1 MMANGGLV
9 RVLIHTD
16 VTKYLNF
23 KAVDGGFVYNKKKVD
38 IFVCTNRLITNLQS
52 NLVHLELTSVMKL
65 LIYIVAFRSIKFQ
78 QLMLKH

>member
-1 MMANGGLV
+1 MANGGLV

-38 IFVCTNRLITNLQS
+38 ILIC
-52 NLVHLELTSVMKL
+52 VHK
-65 LIYIVAFRSIKFQ
+65 
-78 QLMLKH
+78 

>member
-38 IFVCTNRLITNLQS
+38 IFVCTNRLNCY
-52 NLVHLELTSVMKL
+52 ELTIQS
-65 LIYIVAFRSIKFQ
+65 RTSRTN
-78 QLMLKH
+78 